1 MGDGGLFGNCLNGLF
16 DRLYYFVGY
25 EVKQHYSLLIARIE
39 TMVKR
44 NCTRKLHRGGV
55 REVSRRK
62 RRAVRRQTVKHFA
75 NSGCHQNN
83 TMRQG
88 FIQHRQGGG
97 FNRGPHFDL
106 LRKNK
111 NGLVLYDKTNNF
123 ITADN
128 NKLLLSNVRE
138 KAYKVST
145 NLNEGKLCYFLFAKI
160 YSLDN
165 SMKHQG
171 TNVGVILMP
180 RSQDR
185 LWTYENLA
193 LVSAFPI
200 DKINIVDY
208 SRGILRVSSTKAALK
223 ETTHSK
229 DKTDTIVSNSSNDT
243 EKCFTIYLIEEKPA
257 TSTPQTTSA
266 PTDSA
271 KKEYT
276 GEMRKLCNQMRQV
289 RETPTIIPS
298 IIPST
303 NINKDIIILKNGARI
318 KKKDIILLK
327 NGAYIRKN
335 SIFTNRWIRESFL
348 WSTQIPHDDGGL
360 IRDQVNEKIGKIQE
374 LLQTLSSRVNAVNEL
389 KEDANVTIL
398 KNALTDLKSSIINEE
413 EKKELET
420 NITSGLNILDSIETA
435 PEEHQP
441 DTEKKENK

>member
-1 MGDGGLFGNCLNGLF
+1 
-16 DRLYYFVGY
+16 
-25 EVKQHYSLLIARIE
+25 
-39 TMVKR
+39 MVKR

-88 FIQHRQGGG
+88 FIQHRQGG
-97 FNRGPHFDL
+97 FKRGPHSDL

-111 NGLVLYDKTNNF
+111 NGLVLYDKSNNI

-128 NKLLLSNVRE
+128 KEQLLSEVRE

-145 NLNEGKLCYFLFAKI
+145 SLNEGKLCYLLFAKI

-165 SMKHQG
+165 SMEHQG

-180 RSQDR
+180 RSQNR
-185 LWTYENLA
+185 LWTHENLA

-200 DKINIVDY
+200 DKINIVDF
-208 SRGILRVSSTKAALK
+208 SRGIFRVSLTKADLK
-223 ETTHSK
+223 ETIHSR

-243 EKCFTIYLIEEKPA
+243 EECFKIYLIEEKPA

-271 KKEYT
+271 KKEHT
-276 GEMRKLCNQMRQV
+276 GEMSKLCEQMRQV
-289 RETPTIIPS
+289 RETPKIIP
-298 IIPST
+298 T
-303 NINKDIIILKNGARI
+303 DN
-318 KKKDIILLK
+318 KKKDIIRLK
-327 NGAYIRKN
+327 NGAYIKKN

-348 WSTQIPHDDGGL
+348 WSTQIPHDNGGL
-360 IRDQVNEKIGKIQE
+360 IRDQVNEKIGRIQE
-374 LLQTLSSRVNAVNEL
+374 LLQTLSSHVNAVNEL
-389 KEDANVTIL
+389 KEGADVTTL
-398 KNALTDLKSSIINEE
+398 KKALTDLNSSIINEE
-413 EKKELET
+413 ERNQMQEQ
-420 NITSGLNILDSIETA
+420 ISSGLEILKSIETA
-435 PEEHQP
+435 PEEH
-441 DTEKKENK
+441 TENK